1 MSTSPQSAPSDG
13 VKIGRMVKILLAA
26 SLMCNLAVGGIFA
39 GMWLRQ
45 GEGPPP
51 PSAMRNL
58 AFGPYGEAMSRPQRK
73 ALARSFSQ
81 SHADPRAMRAQM
93 ESEFAQILVA
103 LRQVP
108 LDEGALRQAV
118 STQQARALQ
127 RMEDAQKSLLG
138 VILQMTDEERLTFAQ
153 KLEEELSRKRPASKS
168 HGRD

>member
-1 MSTSPQSAPSDG
+1 MSTSPQSAPSEG
-13 VKIGRMVKILLAA
+13 VKIWRMVKILLAA

-51 PSAMRNL
+51 PSVMRNL

>member
-1 MSTSPQSAPSDG
+1 MSPSLQPAPSEG
-13 VKIGRMVKILLAA
+13 MKIGRMVKILLAA

-39 GMWLRQ
+39 GMWLRH
-45 GEGPPP
+45 GDSPPP

-73 ALARSFSQ
+73 ALARSFSK

-93 ESEFAQILVA
+93 ESEFAQILAA

-108 LDEGALRQAV
+108 LNEAALRTAMA
-118 STQQARALQ
+118 TQQARALQ

-138 VILQMTDEERLTFAQ
+138 VILEMSDEERLSFAH
-153 KLEEELSRKRPASKS
+153 KLEEELNRKRPTSK
-168 HGRD
+168 HGRN